1 MDEKHALAPLPQR
14 TLEAWHRFVASG
26 DQDLLASLLAEHIV
40 FRSPFVQSPIP
51 GRPAALL
58 VLTTVVQIFENFRYH
73 RSFVGGCHDVA
84 LEFAANIG
92 KWQLKGIDLIKF
104 NDAGEMIEFEV
115 MIRPI
120 KALAALGEEMGNR
133 IGPQLSRLKELAG
146 TPR

>member
-1 MDEKHALAPLPQR
+1 MGEIHALAPLAQR
-14 TLEAWHRFVASG
+14 TLEGWHRFVASG

-73 RSFVGGCHDVA
+73 RTFIAGSHDVA

-92 KWQLKGIDLIKF
+92 KWELKGIDLIKF
-104 NDAGEMIEFEV
+104 SDAGEMIEFEV

-133 IGPQLSRLKELAG
+133 IGPQLTRLKSAG
-146 TPR
+146 ASR